1 MDKTI
6 IKDGVE
12 FHEGYYIASR
22 NLSSIEGK
30 LLTVAELLGLPEKQ
44 SEALKSEIRQIIWG
58 RGFLSYGLQVS
69 PEAAW
74 ELYKSLGKTN
84 ENSRQGETDSPNIP
98 S

>member
-12 FHEGYYIASR
+12 YHEGYYIAGR

-69 PEAAW
+69 PETAW
-74 ELYKSLGKTN
+74 ELYKSLEKTHESFRKGKNDTAN
-84 ENSRQGETDSPNIP
+84 VP